1 MLHCGSRKC
10 GLQAGIAKPHAPAC
24 KDCGADGQDR
34 MMWEA
39 AEDIWQATHPPLLL
53 SSLTP
58 NGIKPHLVVSHRDIW
73 CLSPMPSEPPE
84 VVCTEP
90 QRTFR
95 RHCFTVSFPPR
106 CVSHTIGTSPPPFLS
121 SLCLSSF
128 EEEKAVERAKE
139 VGKPSPTTAVV
150 KCVWF
155 CIESGVHLCG
165 SLILDPRSYFSG
177 CPSSGLG

>member
-95 RHCFTVSFPPR
+95 RHCFTVSFPPVCFSYYR
-106 CVSHTIGTSPPPFLS
+106 NFPPTLPLFFMPL
-121 SLCLSSF
+121 LLWG
-128 EEEKAVERAKE
+128 
-139 VGKPSPTTAVV
+139 GK
-150 KCVWF
+150 
-155 CIESGVHLCG
+155 
-165 SLILDPRSYFSG
+165 
-177 CPSSGLG
+177 SSGEGKGSGQAKVLQLLWSSVSGFV